1 MSERPEFVDDEEELG
16 LGPAPAEAVIET
28 APPVVEDEP
37 AVEPDPE
44 PDMFPRDYVEELRR
58 EAAEWRTKYQG
69 YNQRFDGYTEDE
81 REALLDYMF
90 HARRAEAGDPES
102 IQWLNEM
109 FGAEDDDP
117 GIPEPPQP
125 QFDEATFRQLAREE
139 AARLVQ
145 EQQAQAA
152 QVQAVQ
158 TVQTRAQ
165 ELGYEVGSDDYILL
179 LKYANE
185 VEADDPIQAGH
196 DKVQA
201 YKQQIIQQH
210 LASIQAQND
219 QIPSIPRDGGQAP
232 SQATAPRTFAE
243 ARQAMHER
251 LTRELG

>member
-1 MSERPEFVDDEEELG
+1 MPDRPEFVDDDQD
-16 LGPAPAEAVIET
+16 LGPDPAEAVIDT

-37 AVEPDPE
+37 APEPDPE

-109 FGAEDDDP
+109 FGPDDDP
-117 GIPEPPQP
+117 GIPDQAPQP
-125 QFDEATFRQLAREE
+125 QFDEETFRQLAREE
-139 AARLVQ
+139 AARLVA

-158 TVQTRAQ
+158 TVQSRAQ
-165 ELGYEVGSDDYILL
+165 ELGYEVGSGDYILL

-185 VEADDPIQAGH
+185 VDADDPIQAGH

-219 QIPSIPRDGGQAP
+219 QVPTIPRGGSQAP
-232 SQATAPRTFAE
+232 SQAQAPRTFAE